1 MRIEKI
7 DEIPLIFENRFPP
20 YYINDVEGWGVS
32 RDDLHSRSEDGTF
45 KLLTLDIDFGQKC
58 TLACPHCF
66 RKSNALDT
74 EAPPLSFD
82 ELLSYIKEAKGLGLK
97 SVKFLGAGEPF
108 EQPRIIEFLKEL
120 RKLDIK
126 PAIFTKGHVLGSDS
140 LTREYFSPYGIETAE
155 RLVRMLKELD
165 VSILLGF
172 NSFDEETQTNFIG
185 KKASNGKGYFKLRNN
200 ALVNLVNAGFNEYV
214 PGKATRLALIAAP
227 IKPENID
234 EIFEIYRWGRR
245 RNMYTLSCPT
255 TFSGRGKCELDR
267 EHLMDFESY
276 IYNLKDLYV
285 KIYKWN
291 IENGLMSLE
300 TFMEE
305 GVSLYPGC
313 HTCNQVAAGMYLT
326 LRGKII
332 RCPGRDDNESE
343 IVEDIRKEKSLKDVW
358 RKSFNYKLARRID
371 KFNFHCIARDGYF
384 FERKHNFYQDVYLRV
399 LNGVNAKKKICTEEL
414 VEAKGEFICPHKEFF
429 SNNPNFR
436 YVNNNLYLENHSR
449 TCLQKSL

>member
-1 MRIEKI
+1 MKIKKI
-7 DEIPLIFENRFPP
+7 DEIPLVFENRFPP
-20 YYINDVEGWGVS
+20 DYINDVEGWGVS

-66 RKSNALDT
+66 RKSDALDT
-74 EAPPLSFD
+74 ESPPLSFD

-108 EQPRIIEFLKEL
+108 EQPRIIEFLKGL

-126 PAIFTKGHVLGSDS
+126 PAVFTKGHVLGSDT
-140 LTREYFSPYGIETAE
+140 LTREYFRPYGIKAADQ
-155 RLVRMLKELD
+155 LVRTLKDLN

-172 NSFDEETQTNFIG
+172 NSFDENIQSQFIG
-185 KKASNGKGYFKLRNN
+185 KKISNGKTYFELRNK

-214 PGKATRLALIAAP
+214 SGKVTNLALIAAP
-227 IKPENID
+227 IKPENVD

-276 IYNLKDLYV
+276 ISNLKDLYV

-291 IENGLMSLE
+291 IENGLMNLE

-313 HTCNQVAAGMYLT
+313 HPCNQVAAGMYLT

-358 RKSFNYKLARRID
+358 LKSFNYKLARRID
-371 KFNFHCIARDGYF
+371 KFNFRCIARDGYF
-384 FERKHNFYQDVYLRV
+384 FEKKHNFYQDVYQRV
-399 LNGVNAKKKICTEEL
+399 LNGIKAKLEIRPKDGAEAEE
-414 VEAKGEFICPHKEFF
+414 EFICPPKEFF
-429 SNNPNFR
+429 SNKFH
-436 YVNNNLYLENHSR
+436 LEY
-449 TCLQKSL
+449 SLHKKPFTESYPKLH